1 MEKIKIYSTRTCP
14 HCIAAKEFFR
24 ENKIP
29 FEDID
34 VTNNEKAQQEMVRK
48 SRQMA
53 VPVIQ
58 MGERIIVGFEQEEI
72 EEILKGGSK

>member
-1 MEKIKIYSTRTCP
+1 MEKIKIYSTKTCP
-14 HCIAAKEFFR
+14 YCIAAKEFFR
-24 ENKIP
+24 EKKIP

-34 VTNNEKAQQEMVRK
+34 VSGNEKARQEMVRK

-58 MGERIIVGFEQEEI
+58 IGERIIVGFEQEEI
-72 EEILKGGSK
+72 EEILNNRE

>member
-24 ENKIP
+24 EKRIP

-34 VTNNEKAQQEMVRK
+34 VSDNEKAQQEMVRK

-58 MGERIIVGFEQEEI
+58 MGEKIIVGFEQEEI